1 MQLKITT
8 LIEDTIGEHK
18 GLLYEHGLSFF
29 VENDNCRM
37 LFDVGQSA
45 AFLSNARQL
54 KIDLN
59 RLDYVVLS
67 HGHYDHSG
75 GFKALVEQTNQFT
88 LFTGKGFF
96 DEKYGVSNDTSEFL
110 GNNFDESFLSR
121 ANIDHEFIRE
131 PLREISPGVY
141 IISDFP
147 RIYDDEKINPRFQ
160 IFQNGSFRQDLFT
173 DEVAIAIDTPGGLV
187 VLLGCSH
194 PGMKNMLDAAVKTLQ
209 KPLYAVLGGT
219 HLMEARG
226 ESLDLSLEYLKNKNI
241 KIIGASHCTGKE
253 ALDRLASDNNYY
265 QVNRT
270 GSSLFIS

>member
-54 KIDLN
+54 NIDLN
-59 RLDYVVLS
+59 SLDYVVLS

-75 GFKALVEQTNQFT
+75 GFKALVEQTKQFT
-88 LFTGKGFF
+88 LFTGEGFF
-96 DEKYGVSNDTSEFL
+96 DEKYGVSKDTSEFL
-110 GNNFDESFLSR
+110 GNNFDESFLSLTK
-121 ANIDHEFIRE
+121 ITHEFIRE
-131 PLREISPGVY
+131 PFREISPGVY
-141 IISDFP
+141 VISDFP
-147 RIYDDEKINPRFQ
+147 RIYDDEKINTRFK
-160 IFQNGSFRQDLFT
+160 IFKDGSFQQDFFD
-173 DEVAIAIDTPGGLV
+173 DEVAVAIDTPRGLV

-194 PGMKNMLDAAVKTLQ
+194 PGMKNMLNAAADMLHR
-209 KPLYAVLGGT
+209 PLYAVLGGT

-226 ESLDLSLEYLKNKNI
+226 ESLDLSLDYLQNEHI
-241 KIIGASHCTGKE
+241 QIIGASHCTGKE
-253 ALDRLASDNNYY
+253 ALDRLASGNNRY

-270 GSSLFIS
+270 GSSLFIG